1 MKHDFSDIELAY
13 DSVSSQA
20 PSMCVAY
27 ISRTHGTIFYLDD
40 ATGVSDELPEDF
52 ETSDDYLEIPHKN
65 DLDLGVPL
73 VKRFIGK
80 VRPELSDDVR
90 SIFSRKGAYS
100 RYKSLLERNR
110 ILDDWYQFEQQQTE
124 AELKLWCEQ
133 NGITL
138 AP

>member
-13 DSVSSQA
+13 DSVLSQA

-73 VKRFIGK
+73 VKRFIGN

-90 SIFSRKGAYS
+90 SFFHVRA
-100 RYKSLLERNR
+100 RTRDTNR
-110 ILDDWYQFEQQQTE
+110 CSKETE
-124 AELKLWCEQ
+124 FLTT
-133 NGITL
+133 GINSNSNK
-138 AP
+138 PKPN